1 MTTQTKDPTQDPS
14 NPLFLHHSDGPGLVL
29 TSQPLD
35 HKNYT
40 TWSRAM
46 HVALSVKNKLAFIDE
61 TLPKPAAT
69 DSTFAAWNRGNNV
82 VISWLYNSVSKDIIT
97 SILFATTAKEIWDD
111 LKTRFSRKNGPRIFQ
126 LRRQLINKSGFT
138 KKERP
143 KCAHC
148 EMFGHTKD
156 KCYKLVGYPPNYFK
170 NRQPKVVNQVENST
184 DSLNLNSSSNL
195 THAQCQQLITFL
207 TNQMQ
212 SDNNLDALATNVTGI
227 CMNVKFPD
235 KDNTWIIDLGA
246 TSHIC
251 CSKHMYN
258 SYSPLHN
265 SNVLLPNS
273 TKVKVEG
280 IGSIRLNDD
289 IFLHNVLHI
298 PTFRFNL
305 LSLLTLIN
313 ENCFRFVLDT
323 NSCILQ
329 DLKTLRKIGIVK
341 QRHGLLLFDFPKSGL
356 NPV

>member
-1 MTTQTKDPTQDPS
+1 MAFIVNQHAKI
-14 NPLFLHHSDGPGLVL
+14 HSD
-29 TSQPLD
+29 S
-35 HKNYT
+35 
-40 TWSRAM
+40 
-46 HVALSVKNKLAFIDE
+46 
-61 TLPKPAAT
+61 
-69 DSTFAAWNRGNNV
+69 
-82 VISWLYNSVSKDIIT
+82 
-97 SILFATTAKEIWDD
+97 
-111 LKTRFSRKNGPRIFQ
+111 
-126 LRRQLINKSGFT
+126 NKSGFT

-170 NRQPKVVNQVENST
+170 NRQPKAVNQVENST

-195 THAQCQQLITFL
+195 TPAQCQQLITFL

-212 SDNNLDALATNVTGI
+212 SENNLDALATNVTGI
-227 CMNVKFPD
+227 YMNVEFPD
-235 KDNTWIIDLGA
+235 KDNTWIIDSGA

-251 CSKHMYN
+251 CSKNMYN
-258 SYSPLHN
+258 SYSPIHN

-298 PTFRFNL
+298 PNFRFNL

-323 NSCILQ
+323 NSCIL
-329 DLKTLRKIGIVK
+329 
-341 QRHGLLLFDFPKSGL
+341 
-356 NPV
+356 